1 MSVTDTVVRRPTTII
16 VIYTLL
22 MILAIVVFP
31 NLSVELF
38 PEMDLPMVVIYSSY
52 TGASPETMEE
62 RVTKNLEAAVSN
74 VGGIQSIN
82 STSSEGFSM
91 VMLQFKYGTDLDK
104 ASQSIND
111 NLNMYADFF
120 PDDASSPT
128 IFKINT
134 NMMPIMNIA
143 VIGSGGQDANELRTI
158 AKEKIQAKLERV
170 GGVSSTT
177 INGGQDTFIEV
188 SVDQNRLE
196 AYSVTLSQVAR
207 ALSPQNYQIGS
218 GNITEGGLSYLLRTD
233 AQFTSLEDIEDVL
246 IASFPK
252 YTATG
257 TVSSTVTVKLKDIAD
272 VSYAY
277 KDASSKVY
285 INGESG
291 VYLSVS
297 KESDANSVQ
306 VAKNINK
313 VIEELNNELPKGVS
327 LYVTVDTTK
336 MIEST
341 ISTVYESL
349 AYGVLLVMVILFI
362 FLRSLKSTF
371 IIGLAIPVSMLITI
385 LVMFFMGYSL
395 NLMTLA
401 GLILGLGM
409 TVDCSIVVLENIF
422 RYRERGSKLQ
432 TAALLGTKEMVVAIT
447 ASTLTTIC
455 VFIPIVL
462 LRSNLEMLGEMLT
475 PMAATI
481 IISLIASLVVSIT
494 LIPVLTSSY
503 VKVYTRKQKPL
514 RTKTLRFLDD
524 KMEDAFQALDRGYK
538 RVLAVL
544 IDYKWLSLLLV
555 VLIMVITVQAFS
567 GMHTTL
573 YPTMSESSVSLTV
586 TLPEGSTLES
596 TEGILRD
603 IEKKAKVDIKGYK
616 DIIVTVGGGG
626 LFGGGA
632 GNSGTLQISLLEG
645 DQQVDGMFV
654 AQEKLRAYFDDY
666 PAASFSFS
674 TVSMG
679 LGNAN
684 PVDVIVKSDS
694 LSLASSTAEA
704 IRDLIAENLPGVT
717 EPRTNFSKGLPQ
729 LEIEIDRERAY
740 SYGLTMQG
748 IASEIGNS
756 FNGITATQ
764 LKTNGADTSVMVMLS
779 KEDRSGEMDLERIFV
794 QNAFGQKISLAN
806 LATVKRS
813 TGPVSINR
821 EDEIRSVHV
830 IGGLTDGYASSAV
843 EKEIKALIDEKLVL
857 SDDVYI
863 EFGGDFADMTAMF
876 RHVIIILL
884 LAIVLVFGVMASLF
898 ESFKNPF
905 IILLS
910 IPLMAIGVVGIYL
923 ITGETF
929 SLISAIGVVVL
940 AGIVVN
946 NGIVLV
952 DYINL
957 LRKRG
962 MDLRSA
968 CLEAGGNRLKPIL
981 MTSLTTIFG
990 MIPLAFFG
998 GAGAEQIQ
1006 PLGQTIVGGM
1016 AISTLMTIFF
1026 TPVLYALFNKEK
1038 HKRDVESIEWFV
1050 EGEQS

>member
-16 VIYTLL
+16 IIYTLL
-22 MILAIVVFP
+22 MVLAIVVFP

-38 PEMDLPMVVIYSSY
+38 PEMELPMVVIYSSY

-62 RVTKNLEAAVSN
+62 RVTKSIESAVSN
-74 VGGIQSIN
+74 VGGIKSIN
-82 STSSEGFSM
+82 STSSEGFSL
-91 VMLQFKYGTDLDK
+91 VMLQFNYGTDLDK

-111 NLNMYADFF
+111 NLNLYADFF
-120 PDDASSPT
+120 PTDASSPT
-128 IFKINT
+128 IFKLNT
-134 NMMPIMNIA
+134 NMMPIMNVA
-143 VIGSGGQDANELRTI
+143 VIGSEGQNENELRAI
-158 AKEKIQAKLERV
+158 AIEKVQASLERV

-177 INGGQDTFIEV
+177 INGGQDSYVQV

-196 AYSVTLSQVAR
+196 AYGVTLSQVAR
-207 ALSPQNYQIGS
+207 ALAPQNYQIGS
-218 GNITEGGLSYLLRTD
+218 GSIPEGGISYLLRTD
-233 AQFTSLEDIEDVL
+233 AQFASIEDIGDVL
-246 IASFPK
+246 VASYPK

-257 TVSSTVTVKLKDIAD
+257 GISSTVQVKLKDIAD

-291 VYLSVS
+291 VYLAIS

-306 VAKNINK
+306 VAKDLYK
-313 VIEELNNELPKGVS
+313 VIDELNTQLPKGVS
-327 LYVTVDTTK
+327 LYVTIDTTK

-362 FLRSLKSTF
+362 FLRSFKSTF
-371 IIGLAIPVSMLITI
+371 IIGIAIPISMLVTI

-395 NLMTLA
+395 NLMTLS

-409 TVDCSIVVLENIF
+409 TVDSSIVVLENIF
-422 RYRERGSKLQ
+422 RYRERGSKLK
-432 TAALLGTKEMVVAIT
+432 TAALLGTKEMVVAIA
-447 ASTLTTIC
+447 ASTLTTVC
-455 VFIPIVL
+455 VFVPIVL

-481 IISLIASLVVSIT
+481 IISLLASLVVSIT
-494 LIPVLTSSY
+494 LIPVLSSSY
-503 VKVYTRKQKPL
+503 VKIYTRKQKPL
-514 RTKTLRFLDD
+514 RIRALRFIDD

-544 IDYKWLSLLLV
+544 VDHKWLSLLLV
-555 VLIMVITVQAFS
+555 ILIMVITVQAYS
-567 GMHTTL
+567 AMQTTL
-573 YPTMSESSVSLTV
+573 YPTMSENSISLTV
-586 TLPEGSTLES
+586 TLPEGTSLDS
-596 TEGILRD
+596 TESVMRD
-603 IEKKAKVDIKGYK
+603 IEAKVKRDIQGYK
-616 DIIVTVGGGG
+616 DIIVTIGGGG
-626 LFGGGA
+626 LFGSGSS
-632 GNSGTLQISLLEG
+632 NSGTLEISLLEG
-645 DQQVDGMFV
+645 EQQVDDMFAV
-654 AQEKLRAYFDDY
+654 QEKLRSYFDAY

-674 TVSMG
+674 TLAMG
-679 LGNAN
+679 LGNLN
-684 PVDVIVKSDS
+684 PVDVIVKSDD
-694 LSLASSTAEA
+694 LYLAANTAEA
-704 IRDLIAENLPGVT
+704 IRDLIATYLPGIT
-717 EPRTNFSKGLPQ
+717 EPRTDFNKGLPQ

-748 IASEIGNS
+748 IASEISNS

-764 LKTNGADTSVMVMLS
+764 LKLNGSDTNVVVMLA
-779 KEDRSGEMDLERIFV
+779 EADRNNETDLERIFV
-794 QNAFGQKISLAN
+794 QNAMGQKISLAN
-806 LATVKRS
+806 LATIKRS

-821 EDEIRSVHV
+821 ENEIRSVHV
-830 IGGLTDGYASSAV
+830 VGGLAEGYASTRA
-843 EKEIKALIDEKLVL
+843 EKDIKALIEENLML
-857 SDDVYI
+857 SDEVYI
-863 EFGGDFADMTAMF
+863 EYGGDFADMTAMF
-876 RHVIIILL
+876 RHVGIIFL
-884 LAIVLVFGVMASLF
+884 LAIILVFGVMASLF

-910 IPLMAIGVVGIYL
+910 IPLMAVGVIGIYL
-923 ITGETF
+923 ITGQTF

-946 NGIVLV
+946 NGIVLI

-962 MDLRSA
+962 MDIRTA
-968 CLEAGGNRLKPIL
+968 CLEAGASRLKPIL

-1006 PLGQTIVGGM
+1006 PLGQTIIGGM
-1016 AISTLMTIFF
+1016 TVSTLMTIFF
-1026 TPVLYALFNKEK
+1026 TPVLYAILNKDKE
-1038 HKRDVESIEWFV
+1038 KRDVESIEAFA
-1050 EGEQS
+1050 EGENL

>member
-22 MILAIVVFP
+22 TILAIVVFP
-31 NLSVELF
+31 NLAVELF

-62 RVTKNLEAAVSN
+62 RVTKNLESAVSN

-111 NLNMYADFF
+111 NLNLYADFF
-120 PDDASSPT
+120 PADATSPT

-143 VIGSGGQDANELRTI
+143 VIGSDGQDANELRAI
-158 AKEKIQAKLERV
+158 AKEKIQANLERV
-170 GGVSSTT
+170 GGVSTTT
-177 INGGQDTFIEV
+177 INGGQDTFIQV
-188 SVDQNRLE
+188 AVDQNRLE

-218 GNITEGGLSYLLRTD
+218 GSITEGGFSYLLRTD
-233 AQFTSLEDIEDVL
+233 AQFTSLGDIEDVL
-246 IASFPK
+246 VTSFPK
-252 YTATG
+252 YNAMG
-257 TVSSTVTVKLKDIAD
+257 AVSSTVSVKLKDIAD
-272 VSYAY
+272 ISYAY

-306 VAKNINK
+306 VAKEIYK
-313 VIEELNNELPKGVS
+313 VIDELNTQLPKGVS
-327 LYVTVDTTK
+327 LYVTIDTTE
-336 MIEST
+336 MIEAT

-349 AYGVLLVMVILFI
+349 AYGVLLVMVVLFI
-362 FLRSLKSTF
+362 FLRSIKSTL
-371 IIGLAIPVSMLITI
+371 IIGLAIPVSMLVTI

-395 NLMTLA
+395 NLMTLS

-409 TVDCSIVVLENIF
+409 TVDSSIVVLENIF

-432 TAALLGTKEMVVAIT
+432 TAALLGTKEMIVAIS
-447 ASTLTTIC
+447 ASTLTTVC

-481 IISLIASLVVSIT
+481 IISLVASLVVSIT

-514 RTKTLRFLDD
+514 RVPFLRVVDD
-524 KMEDAFQALDRGYK
+524 KMEGAFEALDRGYK
-538 RVLAVL
+538 RVLAIL

-555 VLIMVITVQAFS
+555 VLIMVITVQAFTA
-567 GMHTTL
+567 MHTTL
-573 YPTMSESSVSLTV
+573 YPTMAESSVSLTV
-586 TLPEGSTLES
+586 SLPEGATLQS
-596 TEGILRD
+596 TEAILRD
-603 IEKKAKVDIKGYK
+603 IEKKAKLDIQGYK
-616 DIIVTVGGGG
+616 DIIVTIGGGG
-626 LFGGGA
+626 LFGGGG
-632 GNSGTLQISLLEG
+632 GNSGTLQISLPEG
-645 DQQVDGMFV
+645 DLQIDGMFV
-654 AQEKLRAYFDDY
+654 VQEKLRAYFDEY
-666 PAASFSFS
+666 PAASFAFS

-684 PVDVIVKSDS
+684 PVDVIVKSDN
-694 LSLASSTAEA
+694 LDLAYSTAEA
-704 IRDLIAENLPGVT
+704 IRDLIAKNLPGVT
-717 EPRTNFSKGLPQ
+717 EPRTDFSKGLPQ

-748 IASEIGNS
+748 IASEISNS

-764 LKTNGADTSVMVMLS
+764 LKTNGTDTNVMVMLS
-779 KEDRSGEMDLERIFV
+779 KEDRSSETDLDRIFV
-794 QNAFGQKISLAN
+794 QNAFGQRISLAN

-821 EDEIRSVHV
+821 EDEIRAVHV
-830 IGGLTDGYASSAV
+830 VGGLADGYASSAV
-843 EKEIKALIDEKLVL
+843 EKEIKALIDENMVL
-857 SDDVYI
+857 SDEVFI
-863 EFGGDFADMTAMF
+863 EFGGDFADMSAMF
-876 RHVIIILL
+876 RHVTIIML
-884 LAIVLVFGVMASLF
+884 LAIILVFGVMASLF

-910 IPLMAIGVVGIYL
+910 IPLMAVGVVGIYL

-998 GAGAEQIQ
+998 GVGAEQIQ

-1026 TPVLYALFNKEK
+1026 TPVLYALFNRDS
-1038 HKRDVESIEWFV
+1038 HKRDVESIEAFV
-1050 EGEQS
+1050 EGETV

>member
-1 MSVTDTVVRRPTTII
+1 MSITDTVVRRPTTII

-22 MILAIVVFP
+22 TVLALVVFP
-31 NLSVELF
+31 NLAVELF
-38 PEMDLPMVVIYSSY
+38 PEMDLPMVVIYSTY
-52 TGASPETMEE
+52 TGASPETMEA
-62 RVTKNLEAAVSN
+62 RVTKNLESAVSN
-74 VGGIQSIN
+74 VGGIKAIN

-91 VMLQFKYGTDLDK
+91 VMLQFNYGTDLDK

-111 NLNMYADFF
+111 NLNLYADAF
-120 PDDASSPT
+120 PDEASTPT

-143 VIGSGGQDANELRTI
+143 VIGAEGQDANELRSI

-177 INGGQDTFIEV
+177 INGGQDNYIQVAVE
-188 SVDQNRLE
+188 QNRLE
-196 AYSVTLSQVAR
+196 AYSITLSQVAR
-207 ALSPQNYQIGS
+207 ALNPQNYQIGS
-218 GNITEGGLSYLLRTD
+218 GSITEGGVSYLLRTD
-233 AQFTSLEDIEDVL
+233 AQLTTLEDIGDVL
-246 IASFPK
+246 VASFPK
-252 YTATG
+252 YNASGVVASTL
-257 TVSSTVTVKLKDIAD
+257 TVRLKDIAD
-272 VSYAY
+272 ISYAY
-277 KDASSKVY
+277 KDASSKVF

-306 VAKNINK
+306 VAKDIYK
-313 VIEELNNELPKGVS
+313 VIDELNKELPKGVS
-327 LYVTVDTTK
+327 LYVTIDTTT
-336 MIEST
+336 MIDST
-341 ISTVYESL
+341 IATVYQSL
-349 AYGVLLVMVILFI
+349 LYGVILVMIVLFI

-371 IIGLAIPVSMLITI
+371 IIGLSIPVSMLVTI

-395 NLMTLA
+395 NLMTLS

-432 TAALLGTKEMVVAIT
+432 TAALLGTKEMIVAIS
-447 ASTLTTIC
+447 ASTLTTVC
-455 VFIPIVL
+455 VFVPIVL

-481 IISLIASLVVSIT
+481 IISLISSLVVSIT

-514 RTKTLRFLDD
+514 KVGILRKMDD
-524 KMEDAFQALDRGYK
+524 GMEGAFQALDRGYK
-538 RVLAVL
+538 RILASL
-544 IDYKWLSLLLV
+544 LDHKWLSTLLV

-567 GMHTTL
+567 AMHTTL
-573 YPTMSESSVSLTV
+573 YPQMTESSVSLTV
-586 TLPEGSTLES
+586 TLPVGSTLES
-596 TEGILRD
+596 TESILRD
-603 IEKKAKVDIKGYK
+603 LELKAKEEIKGYK

-626 LFGGGA
+626 IFGNGSS
-632 GNSGTLQISLLEG
+632 NSGTLQISLPES
-645 DQQVDGMFV
+645 DKQIDTMFDV
-654 AQEKLRAYFDDY
+654 QEKLRSYFNDY

-684 PVDVIVKSDS
+684 PVDVIIKSDN
-694 LSLASSTAEA
+694 LELAFATADQVQA
-704 IRDLIAENLPGVT
+704 LIAANLPGVT
-717 EPRTNFSKGLPQ
+717 EPRTDFSKGLPQ
-729 LEIEIDRERAY
+729 LEVQIDRERAY

-748 IASEIGNS
+748 IATEISNS
-756 FNGITATQ
+756 VSGITATQ
-764 LKTNGADTSVMVMLS
+764 LKTNGTDTNVMVMLAS
-779 KEDRSGEMDLERIFV
+779 KDRASEMDLERIFV
-794 QNAFGQKISLAN
+794 QNSFGQKISLAN
-806 LATVKRS
+806 LATITRS
-813 TGPVSINR
+813 TGPVSITR
-821 EDEIRSVHV
+821 EDEIRTVHV
-830 IGGLTDGYASSAV
+830 IGGLADGYASSAV
-843 EKEIKALIDEKLVL
+843 EKEIKALIAENMVL
-857 SDDVYI
+857 SDEVYI
-863 EFGGDFADMTAMF
+863 EYGGDFADMAAMAKQ
-876 RHVIIILL
+876 VVIILL
-884 LAIVLVFGVMASLF
+884 LAVVLVFGVMASLF

-910 IPLMAIGVVGIYL
+910 IPLMAVGVVGIYL

-929 SLISAIGVVVL
+929 SLISAIGVVIL

-952 DYINL
+952 DYTNL

-998 GAGAEQIQ
+998 GQGAEQIQ

-1038 HKRDVESIEWFV
+1038 SKLDIESIETFV
-1050 EGEQS
+1050 EGDLS

>member
-1 MSVTDTVVRRPTTII
+1 MSLTDTVVRRPTTII
-16 VIYTLL
+16 IIYTLV
-22 MILAIVVFP
+22 MVLAVVVFP
-31 NLSVELF
+31 NLAVELF
-38 PEMDLPMVVIYSSY
+38 PEMDLPMVVLYSSY

-62 RVTKNLEAAVSN
+62 RVTKTLESAVSN
-74 VGGIQSIN
+74 VGGIESIT

-104 ASQSIND
+104 ATQSIND
-111 NLNMYADFF
+111 NVNLYTDFF

-128 IFKINT
+128 IFKLNT

-143 VIGSGGQDANELRTI
+143 IISSNGQDANELRAI
-158 AKEKIQAKLERV
+158 AKDQVQAKLERV
-170 GGVSSTT
+170 GGVSSTV
-177 INGGQDTFIEV
+177 INGGQDSYIQV
-188 SVDQNRLE
+188 AVDQNRLE
-196 AYSVTLSQVAR
+196 AYNVTLSQVSA
-207 ALSPQNYQIGS
+207 ALAPQNYQIGS
-218 GNITEGGLSYLLRTD
+218 GSITEGGVSYLLRTD
-233 AQFTSLEDIEDVL
+233 AQFTSIEDIEDVL
-246 IASFPK
+246 VTSFPK

-257 TVSSTVTVKLKDIAD
+257 AVSSTVPVKLKDIAD

-277 KDASSKVY
+277 QDASSKVY

-297 KESDANSVQ
+297 KESDANSVA
-306 VAKNINK
+306 VAQDIYALLE
-313 VIEELNNELPKGVS
+313 VLNAELPNGVS
-327 LYVTVDTTK
+327 LYVTTDTTE

-362 FLRSLKSTF
+362 FLRSIKSTL
-371 IIGLAIPVSMLITI
+371 IVGLAIPVSMLVTI

-395 NLMTLA
+395 NLMTLT

-409 TVDCSIVVLENIF
+409 TVDSSIVVLENIF

-432 TAALLGTKEMVVAIT
+432 TAALLGTKEMIVAIS

-455 VFIPIVL
+455 VFVPILL

-481 IISLIASLVVSIT
+481 IISLVASLVVSIT
-494 LIPVLTSSY
+494 LIPVLSSSY
-503 VKVYTRKQKPL
+503 MKVYTRKQKPL
-514 RTKTLRFLDD
+514 KIKILRVMDD
-524 KMEDAFQALDRGYK
+524 KMEDAFEALDRGYK
-538 RVLAVL
+538 RVLSTL
-544 IDYKWLSLLLV
+544 IDYKWLTLLLV
-555 VLIMVITVQAFS
+555 VLIMVLTVQAYS
-567 GMHTTL
+567 AMNTTL
-573 YPTMSESSVSLTV
+573 YPTMTENSVSLTI
-586 TLPEGSTLES
+586 TLPEGTTLES

-603 IEKKAKVDIKGYK
+603 IEEKAKNTIQGYK
-616 DIIVTVGGGG
+616 DMIVTIGGGG

-632 GNSGTLQISLLEG
+632 GNSGTLQISL
-645 DQQVDGMFV
+645 DGEDEQADSMLV
-654 AQEKLRAYFDDY
+654 VQEKLRTYFDDY
-666 PAASFSFS
+666 PAVTFSFS

-684 PVDVIVKSDS
+684 PVDVIIKSENLD
-694 LSLASSTAEA
+694 LAVSTAES
-704 IRDLIAENLPGVT
+704 IRDLIEDNLPGVT
-717 EPRTNFSKGLPQ
+717 EPRTDFSKGLPQ

-740 SYGLTMQG
+740 SYGLTMYG
-748 IASEIGNS
+748 IASEISNS

-764 LKTNGADTSVMVMLS
+764 LKTNGTDTNVMVMLS
-779 KEDRSGEMDLERIFV
+779 EEDRTSEMDIDKIFV
-794 QNAFGQKISLAN
+794 RNSYGQKISLAN

-821 EDEIRSVHV
+821 EDEIRAVHV
-830 IGGLTDGYASSAV
+830 IGGLAEGYASSTV
-843 EKEIKALIDEKLVL
+843 EKEIKALVDENLVL
-857 SDDVYI
+857 SDEVYI
-863 EFGGDFADMTAMF
+863 EYGGDFADMNAMF
-876 RHVIIILL
+876 SHVIIIML

-898 ESFKNPF
+898 ESLKNPF

-910 IPLMAIGVVGIYL
+910 IPLMAIGVIGIYL

-962 MDLRSA
+962 MDLKSA
-968 CLEAGGNRLKPIL
+968 CIEAGGNRLKPIL
-981 MTSLTTIFG
+981 MTSFTTIFA

-1006 PLGQTIVGGM
+1006 PMGQTIVGGM

-1026 TPVLYALFNKEK
+1026 TPVLYVFFNKKK
-1038 HKRDVESIEWFV
+1038 HTRDVESIESYA
-1050 EGEQS
+1050 EGEKV

>member
-1 MSVTDTVVRRPTTII
+1 MSLTDTVVRRPTTVLI
-16 VIYTLL
+16 IYTLL
-22 MILAIVVFP
+22 MVLAVVVFP
-31 NLSVELF
+31 NLAVELF

-62 RVTKNLEAAVSN
+62 RVTKNLEAAISN
-74 VGGIQSIN
+74 VGGIESIN
-82 STSSEGFSM
+82 STSAEGFSM
-91 VMLQFKYGTDLDK
+91 VMIQFKYGTDLDK

-111 NLNMYADFF
+111 NLNLYADFF

-128 IFKINT
+128 IFKLNT

-143 VIGSGGQDANELRTI
+143 VIGSNGQDANELRTI
-158 AKEKIQAKLERV
+158 AKDSIQAKLERV
-170 GGVSSTT
+170 AGVSSTV
-177 INGGQDTFIEV
+177 INGGQDRFIQV
-188 SVDQNRLE
+188 AVDQNRLE
-196 AYSVTLSQVAR
+196 AYSVTLSQVAM
-207 ALSPQNYQIGS
+207 ALNPQNYQIGAGS
-218 GNITEGGLSYLLRTD
+218 ITEGAISYLLRTD
-233 AQFTSLEDIEDVL
+233 AQFTSIEEIEDVL
-246 IASFPK
+246 VTSFPK

-257 TVSSTVTVKLKDIAD
+257 TVSSTVPVKLKDIAD

-277 KDASSKVY
+277 QDATSKVY

-306 VAKNINK
+306 VAKEIYK
-313 VIEELNNELPKGVS
+313 VIDSLNAELPKGVS
-327 LYVTVDTTK
+327 LYVAIDTTE

-349 AYGVLLVMVILFI
+349 AYGVLLVMVVLFI
-362 FLRSLKSTF
+362 FLRSMKSTF
-371 IIGLAIPVSMLITI
+371 IVGLAIPISMLLTI
-385 LVMFFMGYSL
+385 LIMFFMGYSL
-395 NLMTLA
+395 NLMTLT

-409 TVDCSIVVLENIF
+409 TVDSSIVVLENIF

-432 TAALLGTKEMVVAIT
+432 TAALLGTKEMVVAIS

-455 VFIPIVL
+455 VFIPILL

-481 IISLIASLVVSIT
+481 VISLVASLVVSIT
-494 LIPVLTSSY
+494 LIPVLSSSY
-503 VKVYTRKQKPL
+503 VKIYTRKQKPL
-514 RTKTLRFLDD
+514 RIKVLRVLDD
-524 KMEDAFQALDRGYK
+524 AMEAAFEALDRGYK
-538 RVLAVL
+538 RVLALL

-567 GMHTTL
+567 AMNTTL
-573 YPTMSESSVSLTV
+573 YPTMSETSVSLTV

-603 IEKKAKVDIKGYK
+603 IEKKAKNDIRGYK

-626 LFGGGA
+626 LFGAGG
-632 GNSGTLQISLLEG
+632 GNSGTLQISLPDSNEQI
-645 DQQVDGMFV
+645 DDMFAV
-654 AQEKLRAYFDDY
+654 QEKLRTYFDDY
-666 PAASFSFS
+666 PAASFAFS
-674 TVSMG
+674 TLSMG
-679 LGNAN
+679 LGNVN
-684 PVDVIVKSDS
+684 PIDVIIKSDN
-694 LSLASSTAEA
+694 LDLAASTAEE
-704 IRDLIAENLPGVT
+704 IRALIAENLPAVT
-717 EPRTNFSKGLPQ
+717 EPRTDFSKGLPQ

-748 IASEIGNS
+748 IASEVSNS

-764 LKTNGADTSVMVMLS
+764 LKTNGSDTNVKVLLS
-779 KEDRSGEMDLERIFV
+779 KEDRSSEMDIDKIFV
-794 QNAFGQKISLAN
+794 RNPLGEKISLAN

-821 EDEIRSVHV
+821 EDEIRAVHV
-830 IGGLTDGYASSAV
+830 VGGLADGYASTTV
-843 EKEIKALIDEKLVL
+843 EKDIKALIDEHLVL
-857 SDDVYI
+857 SDEVYI
-863 EFGGDFADMTAMF
+863 EFGGDFADMNAMF

-884 LAIVLVFGVMASLF
+884 LAIILVFGVMASLF
-898 ESFKNPF
+898 ESLKNPF

-923 ITGETF
+923 FTGETF

-946 NGIVLV
+946 NGIVLI

-968 CLEAGGNRLKPIL
+968 CIEAGGNRLKPIL

-1006 PLGQTIVGGM
+1006 PLGKTIVGGM

-1026 TPVLYALFNKEK
+1026 TPVLYSLFNSDKK
-1038 HKRDVESIEWFV
+1038 KRDVESIESFA
-1050 EGEQS
+1050 EGEVL

>member
-22 MILAIVVFP
+22 TVLALVVFP

-62 RVTKNLEAAVSN
+62 RVTKNLESAVSN
-74 VGGIQSIN
+74 VGGIKAIN

-91 VMLQFKYGTDLDK
+91 VMLQFNYGTDLDK

-111 NLNMYADFF
+111 NLNLYADFF
-120 PDDASSPT
+120 PDEATSPT

-143 VIGSGGQDANELRTI
+143 VIGSDGQDANELRTI
-158 AKEKIQAKLERV
+158 AKENIQANLERV
-170 GGVSSTT
+170 GGVSSTV
-177 INGGQDTFIEV
+177 INGGQDTYIQV
-188 SVDQNRLE
+188 AVDQNRLE

-218 GNITEGGLSYLLRTD
+218 GSITEGGVSYLLRTD

-246 IASFPK
+246 ITSFPK

-257 TVSSTVTVKLKDIAD
+257 AVSSTITVKLKDIAD
-272 VSYAY
+272 VTYAY

-306 VAKNINK
+306 VAKDIYK
-313 VIEELNNELPKGVS
+313 VIEELNTELPNGVS
-327 LYVTVDTTK
+327 LYVTIDTTE

-349 AYGVLLVMVILFI
+349 AYGVLLVMVVLFI
-362 FLRSLKSTF
+362 FLRSFKSTL
-371 IIGLAIPVSMLITI
+371 IIGLAIPVSLLMTI

-395 NLMTLA
+395 NLMTLS

-409 TVDCSIVVLENIF
+409 TVDSSIVVLENIF

-432 TAALLGTKEMVVAIT
+432 TAALLGTKEMIVAIS
-447 ASTLTTIC
+447 ASTLTTVC
-455 VFIPIVL
+455 VFVPIVL

-481 IISLIASLVVSIT
+481 IISLVASLVVSIT

-514 RTKTLRFLDD
+514 KIKLFRFIDD
-524 KMEDAFQALDRGYK
+524 KMDAAFESLDRGYK

-573 YPTMSESSVSLTV
+573 YPTMSETSVSLTV

-603 IEKKAKVDIKGYK
+603 IEKKAKIDIQGYK

-626 LFGGGA
+626 IFGGGA
-632 GNSGTLQISLLEG
+632 GNSGTLQISLPDAD
-645 DQQVDGMFV
+645 DQIDGMFAV
-654 AQEKLRAYFDDY
+654 QEKLRTYFDDY

-674 TVSMG
+674 TISMG

-684 PVDVIVKSDS
+684 PVDVIVKSDN
-694 LSLASSTAEA
+694 LVLASSTAEA
-704 IRDLIAENLPGVT
+704 IRALIAENLPGVT
-717 EPRTNFSKGLPQ
+717 EPRTDFSKGLPQ

-748 IASEIGNS
+748 IASEISNS

-764 LKTNGADTSVMVMLS
+764 LKTNGTDTNVMVMLS
-779 KEDRSGEMDLERIFV
+779 KEDRSSEMDIERIFV

-821 EDEIRSVHV
+821 EDEIRAVHV
-830 IGGLTDGYASSAV
+830 IGGLADGYASSAV
-843 EKEIKALIDEKLVL
+843 EKDIQALIDEQLVL
-857 SDDVYI
+857 SDEVYI
-863 EFGGDFADMTAMF
+863 EFGGDFADMTAMY
-876 RHVIIILL
+876 RHVTIIML

-910 IPLMAIGVVGIYL
+910 IPLMAVGVVGIYL

-981 MTSLTTIFG
+981 MTSFTTIFG

-998 GAGAEQIQ
+998 GVGAEQIQ

-1026 TPVLYALFNKEK
+1026 TPVLYALFNREK
-1038 HKRDVESIEWFV
+1038 HKRDVESIESFA
-1050 EGEQS
+1050 EGENV